1 MVLPSIGQN
10 KCYGN
15 TIFIVTSV
23 FALKMAAHSEI
34 HRHPEEEDVPTAF
47 ILTNRWQ
54 YHAESLPRYRDHKLF
69 IVKDVC
75 TIPFKLEPLDYF
87 V

>member
-23 FALKMAAHSEI
+23 FALKMADHSEI

-47 ILTNRWQ
+47 ILPNRWQ
-54 YHAESLPRYRDHKLF
+54 YHAESLVVELSMFSSFNRFNYRS
-69 IVKDVC
+69 I
-75 TIPFKLEPLDYF
+75 
-87 V
+87 